1 MTGSRAGGHL
11 EHLIFSK
18 GFIMKKLFTV
28 ILLAS
33 SVASV
38 QALASSG
45 ETGRGKKQALLKA
58 HAHATVK
65 TNFSAAG
72 QGRSKGGHDRQAT
85 VNFRSGLSAGIGG
98 AGGMGMEGQ
107 ASGGVSAGAGGIG
120 GSMGGGIGGAF

>member
-1 MTGSRAGGHL
+1 
-11 EHLIFSK
+11 
-18 GFIMKKLFTV
+18 MKKLFAV
-28 ILLAS
+28 VLLAS

-38 QALASSG
+38 QALASSDESG
-45 ETGRGKKQALLKA
+45 KSKKQALLKV

-72 QGRSKGGHDRQAT
+72 QGRNKGGHDRQAT
-85 VNFRSGLSAGIGG
+85 ANFHSSFSAGIGG
-98 AGGMGMEGQ
+98 TGGMNMEGQ